1 VAPGSRSQ
9 IWASLGPVSSTPFIL
24 VKKELLLL
32 LLVRTRRT
40 AKSMVVFQI
49 LSVPSMEVVG
59 WVEGLREK
67 VGAGWEEKVVVEWVR
82 GGGRG

>member
-1 VAPGSRSQ
+1 
-9 IWASLGPVSSTPFIL
+9 
-24 VKKELLLL
+24 
-32 LLVRTRRT
+32 
-40 AKSMVVFQI
+40 MVVFQI